1 MLLNPTK
8 LFTMFS
14 IIFLNAIVVHG
25 KVVEFDFPSENGE
38 EVSYADFVYWFANQ
52 AENTTASSTT
62 LSSTTRNITD
72 DIVILGRG
80 TKSKFKPNSRLKNF
94 FAQNSSR
101 FFRHSDLIEILGIF
115 FSDFVPCTRD
125 SSLLREGL

>member
-80 TKSKFKPNSRLKNF
+80 TKSKFKPQFPIENF
-94 FAQNSSR
+94 FCPKFKPIFSAFGFDRNSGNFLFR
-101 FFRHSDLIEILGIF
+101 FRTLY
-115 FSDFVPCTRD
+115 
-125 SSLLREGL
+125 